1 MIDKL
6 NNQNHSNVDISLIAM
21 FLKLTP
27 EERLEMND
35 RMATTILELRNAYQ
49 QRKFNKNSTK
59 LDA

>member
-1 MIDKL
+1 MESKERHHPGVDK
-6 NNQNHSNVDISLIAM
+6 SLIAM

-49 QRKFNKNSTK
+49 QRKFKKNSTK